1 MAVGYKKDENFKP
14 VIHKAMEL
22 CNLNWQDVNYHF
34 PLMQQMIE
42 IGKGGHRKVESYR
55 LSHHACLLCPMSLNS
70 KKEISISIQ
79 LSKKLG

>member
-22 CNLNWQDVNYHF
+22 CSLNRQDVNYHF
-34 PLMQQMIE
+34 PLMQRM
-42 IGKGGHRKVESYR
+42 IGKGGHRKVKSYR
-55 LSHHACLLCPMSLNS
+55 LSRYAYLLISMSLSS

>member
-22 CNLNWQDVNYHF
+22 CSLNRQDVNYHF

-42 IGKGGHRKVESYR
+42 IGKGGHRKDGHERGGKAAIPANKV
-55 LSHHACLLCPMSLNS
+55 
-70 KKEISISIQ
+70 
-79 LSKKLG
+79 

>member
-22 CNLNWQDVNYHF
+22 CSLNRQDVNYHF

-42 IGKGGHRKVESYR
+42 IGK
-55 LSHHACLLCPMSLNS
+55 
-70 KKEISISIQ
+70 
-79 LSKKLG
+79 